1 MSPSFHVP
9 QSKADADPRRG
20 RNPGYSEDQP
30 RDHEDANSAGK
41 PSQPTPDVPQDPT
54 GRPDD
59 PA

>member
-1 MSPSFHVP
+1 MAARQAPP
-9 QSKADADPRRG
+9 DADPRRG